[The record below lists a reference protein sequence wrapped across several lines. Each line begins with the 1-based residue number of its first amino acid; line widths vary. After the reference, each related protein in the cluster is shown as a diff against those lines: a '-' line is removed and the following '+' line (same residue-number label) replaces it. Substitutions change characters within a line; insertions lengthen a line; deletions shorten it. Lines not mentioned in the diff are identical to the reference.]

1 MLSSLQEAFK
11 KTNIAEILSDNDLKS
26 IAQTVESDYEQDLS
40 TCSTKIEEIKK
51 ILELAMIIA
60 QQKNYPWS
68 GASNIIFPLIANAC
82 IEFGAS
88 CYPEIIRDGHV
99 VKAKIIG
106 KDDGKPATFDG
117 QVKMDPQTGKPIMQG
132 AGEKEKRGE
141 RISTMMNYQLLE
153 QMTWWESDVDKEVH
167 ALPALGTLYKK
178 VYYDPLSGQPVS
190 ELIFPDK
197 IVVNNNARDIDSAIV
212 TQIIDLYPQEIMQ
225 RIRSGFYID
234 FDYDIASDADNQ
246 APTINA
252 GNETVNSDSPETNS
266 KLHSFLEQHTW
277 LDLDEDGFPEP
288 YIVTL
293 HYDSSKCVR
302 IVPRFKPEDV
312 KYNEAGE
319 VQEIKAKKYY
329 VVRRF
334 IPSLDGSFL
343 GMGFGHL
350 LFNMNNAINTTLN
363 QMIDAGHLSITGGGF
378 VGKGFTRGMRGGKL
392 ALSPGEWKMVDTQG
406 SDLASNIV
414 PLPMPQP
421 SSVLFT
427 LLGALIDAGKE
438 LGSLRDV
445 LTGEIAAN
453 TAPTTMMSL
462 VEQGM
467 KQFKSIYKR
476 YYKSLKDEFELLYDC
491 NAEHLSNEEYA
502 NVLDEE
508 EKEVSVKDDFDRR
521 SCDIVPI
528 ADPNMITSS
537 QKMGQAAF
545 LMQFL
550 NDPFV
555 NGLELRKMIF
565 NIANIDNIDK
575 MLIQPQPTPDPAQI
589 LAEAEKIKA
598 DVKAQEVQIKVQE
611 ASGSLEKTKYEI
623 EKLISEVEVNRSVAL
638 KNSAEVGQKEKE
650 LHLKAA
656 DTATEAMRK
665 HIETQADI
673 HARERE
679 HELAEKQMKSDAMEN
694 PGDQAVS

>member
-11 KTNIAEILSDNDLKS
+11 KPNIAEILSDDDLKS

-40 TCSTKIEEIKK
+40 TCSSKIEEIKK

-60 QQKNYPWS
+60 QQKNYPWA
-68 GASNIIFPLIANAC
+68 GASNIIFPLVANAC

-88 CYPEIIRDGHV
+88 CYPEIIRDGQV

-117 QVKMDPQTGKPIMQG
+117 QVKMDEQGKPIMQG

-141 RISTMMNYQLLE
+141 RIATMMNYQLLE

-167 ALPALGTLYKK
+167 SLPALGTLYKK
-178 VYYDPLSGQPVS
+178 VYYDPLSEKPVS
-190 ELIFPDK
+190 ELIYPDK
-197 IVVNNNARDIDSAIV
+197 IIINNNARDIDSAIV

-225 RIRSGFYID
+225 RIRSNFYIK

-252 GNETVNSDSPETNS
+252 GNETVQSDSPETNS

-288 YIVTL
+288 YIVTI
-293 HYDSSKCVR
+293 HYDSSKVVR
-302 IVPRFKPEDV
+302 IVPRFKMEDV
-312 KYNEAGE
+312 EYNEANE
-319 VQEIKAKKYY
+319 VKKIKAKKYY
-329 VVRRF
+329 IVSRF
-334 IPSLDGSFL
+334 IPSLDGTFL

-378 VGKGFTRGMRGGKL
+378 VGKGFKGMRGGKL
-392 ALSPGEWKMVDTQG
+392 ALAPGEWKMVDTQG
-406 SDLASNIV
+406 TDLASNIV
-414 PLPMPQP
+414 PIPMPQP
-421 SSVLFT
+421 SPVLFT

-445 LTGEIAAN
+445 LTGEVAAN

-476 YYKSLKDEFELLYDC
+476 YYKSKKDEFGLLYDC
-491 NAEHLSNEEYA
+491 NEEHLTNEEYA
-502 NVLDEE
+502 TVLDEE
-508 EKEVSVKDDFDRR
+508 EHEVSVKDDFDRK

-555 NGLELRKMIF
+555 NGMELRKTIF
-565 NIANIDNIDK
+565 NIANIDNTDK
-575 MLIQPQPTPDPAQI
+575 LVIQPQPTPDPAQI
-589 LAEAEKIKA
+589 LAEAEKMKAETKDKEVGIKSA
-598 DVKAQEVQIKVQE
+598 EAQ
-611 ASGSLEKTKYEI
+611 GNLEKIKYEI
-623 EKLISEVEVNRSVAL
+623 EKLISEVEVNNSVAL
-638 KNSAEVGQKEKE
+638 KNSAEAGQKEKE
-650 LHLKAA
+650 FHLKAA
-656 DTATEAMRK
+656 TAATEATRK
-665 HIETQADI
+665 HLETKADI

-679 HELAEKQMKSDAMEN
+679 HELAERQIRIDETQ
-694 PGDQAVS
+694 PQDQAVS